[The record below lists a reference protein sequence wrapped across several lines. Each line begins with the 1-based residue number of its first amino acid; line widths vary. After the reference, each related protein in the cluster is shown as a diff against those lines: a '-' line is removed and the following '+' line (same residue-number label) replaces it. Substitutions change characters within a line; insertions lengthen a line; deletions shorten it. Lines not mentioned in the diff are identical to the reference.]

1 MPRLTLSFSIFHPQ
15 FSILNSQRPLFPCN
29 NTPGKRVYLVGGK
42 ARGKPPVPSDIPSA
56 STCHVLTPGV
66 ACERC
71 RIQAW
76 CFSPHVFRL
85 PPFDLAS
92 MSRRTVLIA
101 GIATLVIVI
110 GAVAAFAYF
119 GPLHE
124 DGTPVTTAEIK
135 ARSVVNT
142 VEAFGRANSSVEV
155 SIRPEVSGE
164 ITQLYVEEGDVVS
177 AGDPL
182 VRLRDDDYRAAVQQR
197 RATVF
202 EAQANL
208 AAAQADSVRAV
219 LQYQRQQRLFESGA
233 VSASAWEEAQAERS
247 QTISQV
253 EAARSAVAQAQADLD
268 RALDLARQTRINAPI
283 DGVVTFLD
291 VEAGERVLGTMRV
304 QGTEMMRIGGPDAM
318 EFVVQI
324 PEDQIRR
331 IELGDSADIETES
344 YGERLLQGTVVEVAN
359 AARMGQGGVG
369 SAEQPEYPVRIRV
382 TSPHEIA
389 ARLKP
394 LPVQVAASNEMASTP
409 ESSAVVLRPGMSG
422 EVRIRAQASDGVIAV
437 PSSAVTNRNLSRID
451 STSLADHATLL
462 RPPTGADD
470 DLRSVVFVRDGD
482 RAHLHEVA
490 TGLEGGGLVEIAS
503 GLDASHTVVAGPKE
517 AVARN
522 LSPGSLI
529 SEKTH
534 VTADEY

>member
-1 MPRLTLSFSIFHPQ
+1 
-15 FSILNSQRPLFPCN
+15 
-29 NTPGKRVYLVGGK
+29 
-42 ARGKPPVPSDIPSA
+42 
-56 STCHVLTPGV
+56 
-66 ACERC
+66 
-71 RIQAW
+71 
-76 CFSPHVFRL
+76 
-85 PPFDLAS
+85 
-92 MSRRTVLIA
+92 MSRRTLLIV
-101 GIATLVIVI
+101 GIAALVLVI
-110 GAVAAFAYF
+110 GAVGAFAYF
-119 GPLHE
+119 GPLNN

-135 ARSVVNT
+135 TRSVVKT
-142 VEAFGRANSSVEV
+142 VEAFGRANPSVEI

-164 ITQLYVEEGDVVS
+164 ITRLYVEEGDVVR

-197 RATVF
+197 RARVF

-219 LQYQRQQRLFESGA
+219 LQYQRQQQLFESGA
-233 VSASAWEEAQAERS
+233 LSVAEWEEAQAERS
-247 QTISQV
+247 TAISQV
-253 EAARSAVAQAQADLD
+253 RAARSGVAQAQADLD

-304 QGTEMMRIGGPDAM
+304 EGTEMMRIGGPDAM

-324 PEDQIRR
+324 PEDEIRR
-331 IELGDSADIETES
+331 IELGDEADIETES

-382 TSPHEIA
+382 TSPHKIA
-389 ARLKP
+389 ARLES
-394 LPVQVAASNEMASTP
+394 LPVQTAASNRSTSAAD
-409 ESSAVVLRPGMSG
+409 ESALVLRPGMSG
-422 EVRIRAQASDGVIAV
+422 EVRIRAQVSDSVLAV
-437 PSSAVTNRNLSRID
+437 PSSAVTIRNVSRID
-451 STSLADHATLL
+451 STTLADYATLL
-462 RPPTGADD
+462 RPPTGNAD
-470 DLRSVVFVRDGD
+470 DLRDVVFVRDED
-482 RAHLHEVA
+482 RARLYEVA
-490 TGLEGGGLVEIAS
+490 TGLDGGGLVEIAS
-503 GLDASHTVVAGPKE
+503 GLDASHKVIAGPKE